1 MLVLT
6 YIMGRLWQL
15 VYKENE
21 PNFECIFGLFFIDEN
36 SKLLSRF
43 YLSFFS
49 GPSKYFFGEGDGNP
63 LQYSCLENPVDSGA
77 WWAAVYGAAQSR
89 TRLKRLSSSSQV
101 LFIIYL
107 SLCWVFIAASGVS
120 LIAQSSSQC
129 GGLSLPWF
137 SLLLP
142 STGPRAL
149 TSWLWLVGLGL
160 AVPQHVG
167 SLQIRD
173 GACVPCI
180 DWRVLNHWTTREV
193 LLGVF

>member
-1 MLVLT
+1 MVNNYEMLVLT

-77 WWAAVYGAAQSR
+77 WWAAVYGAAQSW
-89 TRLKRLSSSSQV
+89 TRRKRLSCSSN
-101 LFIIYL
+101 
-107 SLCWVFIAASGVS
+107 
-120 LIAQSSSQC
+120 
-129 GGLSLPWF
+129 
-137 SLLLP
+137 
-142 STGPRAL
+142 T
-149 TSWLWLVGLGL
+149 
-160 AVPQHVG
+160 
-167 SLQIRD
+167 
-173 GACVPCI
+173 
-180 DWRVLNHWTTREV
+180 
-193 LLGVF
+193 